1 MDCSFWCKNEKK
13 EKKMSWSV
21 LKDYFNY
28 TLSCQLKKKK
38 KKDIFLSHRKHF
50 FLCKWNLNETNMID
64 KYLTS
69 KPWQH
74 LMQVHLFS
82 VLSKIPSQLF
92 VFAITPTKLI
102 SASLGLSPMSCI
114 YPWDAL
120 STCGT
125 CPWHAQKSCTPG

>member
-1 MDCSFWCKNEKK
+1 MRKK
-13 EKKMSWSV
+13 KKKCHEVYWRTTST
-21 LKDYFNY
+21 
-28 TLSCQLKKKK
+28 TLYPVSLKKKK

-50 FLCKWNLNETNMID
+50 FPCKWNLNETNMID